1 MDLSIIKK
9 SPTDVLLK
17 DVIKGLKQ
25 RGVAD
30 EDIIASV
37 TKAGVPDNMARSM
50 ISRVTE
56 ELDIEGVKTSK
67 SIVRTEIDS
76 SLFEWGK
83 DFETEIN
90 ERLNGFFD
98 DITSLKVELSRG
110 RMDQEQWLKEL
121 ESVKSNVK
129 DLNSSVKSFE
139 IYAKEILK
147 ALKK

>member
-1 MDLSIIKK
+1 MSIIKK

-50 ISRVTE
+50 ILRVTE
-56 ELDIEGVKTSK
+56 EPDIEGVKTSK

-98 DITSLKVELSRG
+98 DIASLKVELSRG
-110 RMDQEQWLKEL
+110 RMDQEQYLKEL
-121 ESVKSNVK
+121 ESVKSSVK
-129 DLNSSVKSFE
+129 DLSSSVKSFE